1 MLTSEF
7 VVLAKY
13 KYFRVNMTLLDLYI
27 TFNLVLKS
35 NMKSKI
41 LLMNFVSKL
50 VGNLYI
56 LTDREVNKHLNIRLY
71 LIAIIINTFFF

>member
-1 MLTSEF
+1 MLTNEF
-7 VVLAKY
+7 VILAKY